1 MFVLRCTSAEAVPGE
16 TAARRRAGASRLARP
31 HHPATAPE
39 IVPAQSATPTRDQ
52 EASMK
57 SLRICCVVFFAATLV
72 APCAHAQ
79 FGSGIVFDPTQSGHA
94 IVQIEQGEQQIQ
106 KWATEL
112 EKWEEHLQKEEQIYN
127 TAIQTKNQIVTA
139 YNLAYQMSRMPQNL
153 EARYKAQWSK
163 WTNMS
168 APDTYGVTSAWMSA
182 LDLGGQAQA
191 LQAYQNA
198 VVQLQSFPSSSYSSM
213 DSNSQATIQNQYAT
227 SQLSQGTTV
236 STLATLGTIRT
247 DSESFS
253 NQLANLESDTFS
265 DDSELQTEMAV
276 LGKINTATLLQIH
289 SQQDT
294 NQLLAA
300 SVQQQ
305 LIAQKQ
311 QIDSQNRAI
320 NNAIYFQQNFSSTQ
334 QKVTSGVS
342 DTLRTISLSPSGN

>member
-1 MFVLRCTSAEAVPGE
+1 
-16 TAARRRAGASRLARP
+16 
-31 HHPATAPE
+31 
-39 IVPAQSATPTRDQ
+39 
-52 EASMK
+52 MK
-57 SLRICCVVFFAATLV
+57 SLRISFLIFAVAAAA

-79 FGSGIVFDPTQSGHA
+79 FGSGVVYDPTQSGHA
-94 IVQIEQGEQQIQ
+94 IVQISQGEQQLQ

-112 EKWEEHLQKEEQIYN
+112 QKWEQHLQKEEEIYN
-127 TAIQTKNQIVTA
+127 TALKTRDQLVTT
-139 YNLAYQMSRMPQNL
+139 YNLAYHMSRMPQNL
-153 EARYKAQWSK
+153 AARYRAQWSR

-168 APDTYGVTSAWMSA
+168 TMSAPDPYGITSAWMHA

-198 VVQLQSFPSSSYSSM
+198 IVQLQSYPNSGYSSM
-213 DSNSQATIQNQYAT
+213 DTNSQATIQNQYAT
-227 SQLSQGTTV
+227 SELSQGTTV
-236 STLATLGTIRT
+236 GTLATLGTIRSN
-247 DSESFS
+247 SELFAT
-253 NQLANLESDTFS
+253 QLGNLDADTFAT
-265 DDSELQTEMAV
+265 DPDEQTEMAV
-276 LGKINTATLLQIH
+276 LGKINSATLLQIH

-320 NNAIYFQQNFSSTQ
+320 NNAIYFQQNFTNTQ

-342 DTLRTISLSPSGN
+342 DTMHTISLSPTGN

>member
-1 MFVLRCTSAEAVPGE
+1 
-16 TAARRRAGASRLARP
+16 
-31 HHPATAPE
+31 
-39 IVPAQSATPTRDQ
+39 
-52 EASMK
+52 MK
-57 SLRICCVVFFAATLV
+57 SLRICCLVFFAATLV
-72 APCAHAQ
+72 APYAHAQ

-94 IVQIEQGEQQIQ
+94 IVQIQQGEQQIQ

-127 TAIQTKNQIVTA
+127 TALQTKNQIVSA

-168 APDTYGVTSAWMSA
+168 AMSAPDTYGVTSAWMNA

-213 DSNSQATIQNQYAT
+213 DSSSQATIQNQYAT

-236 STLATLGTIRT
+236 SALATLGTIRS

-253 NQLANLESDTFS
+253 TQLANLESDSFS

-320 NNAIYFQQNFSSTQ
+320 NNAIYFQQNFSNTQ

-342 DTLRTISLSPSGN
+342 DTMRTISLSPTGN